1 MDKDNYVVVI
11 GASNIDIGGT
21 AYKKLIRADSN
32 RGKITLDFGGV
43 GRNIAHNLALLGV
56 NVFLISAVG
65 DDIIGKEIIKH
76 CENAGIRTDHIKII
90 DKCNSSIY
98 IYINNCSG
106 DMEIAMS
113 QVDIA
118 DNITPQYLDSLKDVI
133 NGAQAVITDCNI
145 TQDSILHLK
154 EICKVPL
161 YIDPVSVTHASK
173 IKGNLKGIHSIKPNI
188 LEAEYLSD
196 IKINDEGDYKKAAKS
211 IIEQGVEKVFISLG
225 EKGMIA
231 ADKNDIFFTERYP
244 ADVLCTTGAGDA
256 ASAAILWSDISLG
269 KNDIINESKAANAA
283 ASITIESDK
292 TINPELS
299 ETAIIN
305 RISNNKVSVHKL

>member
-1 MDKDNYVVVI
+1 MDQDKYVVVI

-21 AYKKLIRADSN
+21 AYNKLIRADSN

-76 CENAGIRTDHIKII
+76 CENAGIRTEHIRII
-90 DKCNSSIY
+90 DNCNSSIY

-118 DNITPQYLDSLKDVI
+118 DNITPEYLDSLKDFI

-145 TQDSILHLK
+145 KQEALLHLK

-161 YIDPVSVTHASK
+161 YIDPVSITHASK
-173 IKGNLKGIHSIKPNI
+173 IKGHLKGIHSIKPNI

-196 IKINDEGDYKKAAKS
+196 IKINDQEDYKKAAKS
-211 IIEQGVEKVFISLG
+211 LIDQGVDKVFISLG
-225 EKGMIA
+225 DKGMIA
-231 ADKNDIFFTERYP
+231 ADKNDICFIERYS

-256 ASAAILWSDISLG
+256 ASAAILWSDISQG

-283 ASITIESDK
+283 ASLAIESEK
-292 TINPELS
+292 TINTDIS
-299 ETAIIN
+299 YTAVIRRIN
-305 RISNNKVSVHKL
+305 ENDISVCKL